1 VNIIFKNY
9 YVLIGKHIFIIFLS
23 PFVIKILEVHAHL

>member
-1 VNIIFKNY
+1 
-9 YVLIGKHIFIIFLS
+9 VLIGKHIFIIFLS